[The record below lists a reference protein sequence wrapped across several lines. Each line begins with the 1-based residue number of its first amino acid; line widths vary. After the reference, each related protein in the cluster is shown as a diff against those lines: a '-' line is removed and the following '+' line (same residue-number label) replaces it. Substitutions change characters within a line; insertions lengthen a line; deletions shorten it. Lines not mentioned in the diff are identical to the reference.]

1 MVHGLTQPTVVDH
14 RHPLVQAGSKACKAV
29 QDVLDAPIVMAG
41 IGLPDDYSHSPN
53 ENLYL
58 PNF

>member
-1 MVHGLTQPTVVDH
+1 M
-14 RHPLVQAGSKACKAV
+14 